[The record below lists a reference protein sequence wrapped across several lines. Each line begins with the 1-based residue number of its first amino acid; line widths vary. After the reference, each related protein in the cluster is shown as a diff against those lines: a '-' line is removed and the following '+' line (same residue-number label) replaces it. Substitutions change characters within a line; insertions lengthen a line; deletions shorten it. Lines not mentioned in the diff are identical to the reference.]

1 MRIMFNSVKELLE
14 ICERENKLISEVMLD
29 FEATRGELSH
39 GLIVAQMKRNLDVMR
54 ASVENGLKGA
64 VSTTGLTGGGAVK
77 LNAYIKKGKTL
88 SGEVMLTACASAIA
102 TNEVNAAMGI
112 ICASPTAG
120 SAGTLPG
127 VLFTLEEKLN
137 LRDDQLVNFLFTSG
151 AFGLITAN
159 NAFISGATG
168 GCQAE
173 IGTSSAMAA
182 AAAVETAGGTP
193 QQSAHAFAI
202 AMANMLGLVCD
213 PVAGLVE
220 VPCIKRNAAGASN
233 ALIAADMALA
243 GLVSEIPADEVISAM
258 HEVGVAMPS
267 AFKETAEGGL
277 ANTPTG
283 RAIEKR
289 IFGTGAGCDA
299 CPMRG
304 NEFIFEKK

>member
-1 MRIMFNSVKELLE
+1 MFKSVSELLT
-14 ICERENKLISEVMLD
+14 ICARENKPISAVMLD
-29 FEATRGELSH
+29 FEVARGAFSRAE
-39 GLIVAQMKRNLDVMR
+39 IINKMTDNLAIMR
-54 ASVENGLKGA
+54 SSVENGLKG
-64 VSTTGLTGGGAVK
+64 VLSTTGLTGGDAK
-77 LNAYIKKGKTL
+77 LLSAYVAKGNTL
-88 SGEVMLTACASAIA
+88 SGDQVLSACARAIA

-127 VLFTLEEKLN
+127 VLFSIEKTLQLTEEQMLG
-137 LRDDQLVNFLFTSG
+137 FLFTSG

-159 NAFISGATG
+159 NAFIAGAAG

-182 AAAVETAGGTP
+182 AAATEAAGGTP
-193 QQSAHAFAI
+193 EQSAHAFAI
-202 AMANMLGLVCD
+202 ALANMLGLVCD

-243 GLVSEIPADEVISAM
+243 GLVSEIPADEVIAAM
-258 HEVGVAMPS
+258 YEVGVTMPVAM
-267 AFKETAEGGL
+267 KETAEGGL

-289 IFGTGAGCDA
+289 IFGCRNCPAKTGHCS
-299 CPMRG
+299 C
-304 NEFIFEKK
+304 

>member
-1 MRIMFNSVKELLE
+1 MFNSVKELLE

-29 FEATRGELSH
+29 FEVGRGELTRAEI
-39 GLIVAQMKRNLDVMR
+39 IVQMKRNLDIMR
-54 ASVENGLKGA
+54 ASVESGFKG
-64 VSTTGLTGGGAVK
+64 VISTTGLTGGDAVK
-77 LNAYIKKGKTL
+77 LDTYIKSGKTL
-88 SGEVMLTACASAIA
+88 SGESMLKACAAAIA
-102 TNEVNAAMGI
+102 TNEVNAAMGV

-127 VLFTLEEKLN
+127 VLFTLEEKLS
-137 LRDDQLVNFLFTSG
+137 LTDDQLVNFLFTSG
-151 AFGLITAN
+151 ALGIITAN
-159 NAFISGATG
+159 NAFIAGAAG

-182 AAAVETAGGTP
+182 AAAVEMAGGTP
-193 QQSAHAFAI
+193 LQSVDAFAM

-243 GLVSEIPADEVISAM
+243 GLISEIPADEVISAM
-258 HEVGVAMPS
+258 YEVGIAMPT

-283 RAIEKR
+283 REIAKR
-289 IFGTGAGCDA
+289 IFGDNSGCGG
-299 CPMRG
+299 CRM
-304 NEFIFEKK
+304 K

>member
-1 MRIMFNSVKELLE
+1 
-14 ICERENKLISEVMLD
+14 
-29 FEATRGELSH
+29 
-39 GLIVAQMKRNLDVMR
+39 VMR
-54 ASVENGLKGA
+54 QAVEASLRGV
-64 VSTTGLTGGGAVK
+64 VSTTGLTGKDAVK
-77 LNAYIKKGKTL
+77 LNAYIKTGETL
-88 SGEVMLTACASAIA
+88 SEKTILQACQMAIG
-102 TNEVNAAMGI
+102 TNEVNAAMGV

-127 VLFTLEEKLN
+127 VMFALEKKLD
-137 LRDDQLVNFLFTSG
+137 LTEVQMLSFLFTSG

-159 NAFISGATG
+159 NAFISGAAG

-182 AAAVETAGGTP
+182 AAAVEVAGGTP
-193 QQSAHAFAI
+193 IQSAHGFAI
-202 AMANMLGLVCD
+202 AMSNMLGLVCD

-258 HEVGVAMPS
+258 YEVGVAMPS

-283 RAIEKR
+283 RAIEEKV
-289 IFGTGAGCDA
+289 FGCAT
-299 CPMRG
+299 CP
-304 NEFIFEKK
+304 KK

>member
-1 MRIMFNSVKELLE
+1 MFNSIAELLK
-14 ICERENKLISEVMLD
+14 ICEDQNCLISEVMLD
-29 FEATRGELSH
+29 FEVKKN
-39 GLIVAQMKRNLDVMR
+39 GLERTEIIAKMKKNLDVMR
-54 ASVENGLKGA
+54 ASIEKGLKG
-64 VSTTGLTGGGAVK
+64 VTSTTGLTGGDALK
-77 LNAYIKKGKTL
+77 LNTYIKNGEAL
-88 SGEVMLTACASAIA
+88 SGETMLKAAAAAIA
-102 TNEVNAAMGI
+102 GNEVNAAMGI

-127 VLFTLEEKLN
+127 VLFALEERLGLSEDKLIS
-137 LRDDQLVNFLFTSG
+137 FLFTAG
-151 AFGLITAN
+151 ALGLVTAN
-159 NAFISGATG
+159 NAFIAGAAG

-182 AAAVETAGGTP
+182 AAAVEVAGGTP

-258 HEVGVAMPS
+258 YEVGVAMPS

-283 RAIEKR
+283 RAIEEKV
-289 IFGTGAGCDA
+289 FGCAT
-299 CPMRG
+299 CP
-304 NEFIFEKK
+304 KK

>member
-1 MRIMFNSVKELLE
+1 MFNSVLELLE
-14 ICERENKLISEVMLD
+14 ICTREDKPISAVMLD
-29 FEATRGELSH
+29 FEVARGQLNRDE
-39 GLIVAQMKRNLDVMR
+39 IITQMKQNLDVMR
-54 ASVENGLKGA
+54 SSVENGLKG
-64 VSTTGLTGGGAVK
+64 VSSMTGLTGGDAK
-77 LNAYIKKGKTL
+77 LLSAYIEHGNTL
-88 SGEVMLTACASAIA
+88 SGDQILSACARAIA

-127 VLFTLEEKLN
+127 VLFAIEEKLS
-137 LRDDQLVNFLFTSG
+137 LTEEQMLDFLFTSG

-159 NAFISGATG
+159 NAFIAGAAG

-182 AAAVETAGGTP
+182 AAATEAAGGIP
-193 QQSAHAFAI
+193 EQSAHAFAI
-202 AMANMLGLVCD
+202 ALANMLGLVCD

-243 GLVSEIPADEVISAM
+243 GLISEIPADEVIAAM
-258 HEVGVAMPS
+258 YEIGVTMPT
-267 AFKETAEGGL
+267 ALKETAEGGL

-283 RAIEKR
+283 RTIEKR
-289 IFGTGAGCDA
+289 IFGCRKYPAKTGDCN
-299 CPMRG
+299 C
-304 NEFIFEKK
+304 

>member
-1 MRIMFNSVKELLE
+1 MFNRVAELLE
-14 ICERENKLISEVMLD
+14 ICEKEGKLISEVMLD
-29 FEATRGELSH
+29 FETNQGNLSRTE
-39 GLIVAQMKRNLDVMR
+39 IVTQMKRNLDVMR
-54 ASVENGLKGA
+54 ESTSRGFKG
-64 VSTTGLTGGGAVK
+64 VISTTGLTGGGALK
-77 LNAYIKKGKTL
+77 LNDYINTAKTL
-88 SGEVMLTACASAIA
+88 SGVAMLKACALAISA
-102 TNEVNAAMGI
+102 NEVNAAMGV

-137 LRDDQLVNFLFTSG
+137 LSDDQLINFLLTSG

-159 NAFISGATG
+159 NAFISGASG

-182 AAAVETAGGTP
+182 AAAVEVAGGTP
-193 QQSAHAFAI
+193 KQSADAFAI

-243 GLVSEIPADEVISAM
+243 GLVSEIPADEVIGAM
-258 HEVGVAMPS
+258 YEVGSMMPTQ
-267 AFKETAEGGL
+267 FKETAEGGL
-277 ANTPTG
+277 ANTPTA
-283 RAIEKR
+283 REIEKR
-289 IFGTGAGCDA
+289 IYGVNSCMTCSINKYND
-299 CPMRG
+299 
-304 NEFIFEKK
+304 

>member
-1 MRIMFNSVKELLE
+1 MFKCVQELLE

-29 FEATRGELSH
+29 FEVSRGELNRES
-39 GLIVAQMKRNLDVMR
+39 IMTQMKQNLAVMR
-54 ASVENGLKGA
+54 ESIEKGFKGA
-64 VSTTGLTGGGAVK
+64 RSTTGLTGGGAVK
-77 LNAYIKKGKTL
+77 LDAYIKKGKTL
-88 SGEVMLTACASAIA
+88 SGATMLHACASAIGV
-102 TNEVNAAMGI
+102 NEVNAAMGI

-127 VLFTLEEKLN
+127 VLFTLEEKLQ
-137 LRDDQLVNFLFTSG
+137 LTDDQLINFLFTSG

-159 NAFISGATG
+159 NAFIAGAAG

-182 AAAVETAGGTP
+182 AAAVEVAGGSP
-193 QQSAHAFAI
+193 KQSADAFAI

-258 HEVGVAMPS
+258 YEVGMAMPT
-267 AFKETAEGGL
+267 AFKETAAGGL

-283 RAIEKR
+283 QALKKQ
-289 IFGTGAGCDA
+289 IFGTHSGCGS
-299 CPMRG
+299 CPMRST
-304 NEFIFEKK
+304 E

>member
-1 MRIMFNSVKELLE
+1 MFNSVKELLE
-14 ICERENKLISEVMLD
+14 ICERETKLISEVMLD
-29 FEATRGELSH
+29 FEVKRDELSRVE
-39 GLIVAQMKRNLDVMR
+39 IIAQMKRNLDVMR
-54 ASVENGLKGA
+54 ASVESGFKGV

-77 LNAYIKKGKTL
+77 LDTYIKEGKTL
-88 SGEVMLTACASAIA
+88 SGETMLKACAAAIG
-102 TNEVNAAMGI
+102 TNEVNAAMGVV
-112 ICASPTAG
+112 CASPTAG

-137 LRDDQLVNFLFTSG
+137 LHEDQLINFLFTSG

-159 NAFISGATG
+159 NAFISGAAG

-182 AAAVETAGGTP
+182 AAAVEIAGGTP
-193 QQSAHAFAI
+193 KQSADAFAI

-258 HEVGVAMPS
+258 YEVGAMMPTE
-267 AFKETAEGGL
+267 FKETAEGGL
-277 ANTPTG
+277 ANTPTA
-283 RAIEKR
+283 RTIQKR
-289 IFGTGAGCDA
+289 IFGDHSSCNS
-299 CPMRG
+299 CQ
-304 NEFIFEKK
+304 IK

>member
-1 MRIMFNSVKELLE
+1 MFKSVSELLT
-14 ICERENKLISEVMLD
+14 ICARENKPISAVMLD
-29 FEATRGELSH
+29 FEVARGEFSREE
-39 GLIVAQMKRNLDVMR
+39 IIDKMVDNLTIMR
-54 ASVENGLKGA
+54 SSVENGLKG
-64 VSTTGLTGGGAVK
+64 VLSTTGLTGGDAK
-77 LNAYIKKGKTL
+77 LLSAYVAKGNTL
-88 SGEVMLTACASAIA
+88 SGDQVLSACARAIA

-127 VLFTLEEKLN
+127 VLFSVEEKL
-137 LRDDQLVNFLFTSG
+137 QLTEEQMLDFLFTSG

-159 NAFISGATG
+159 NAFIAGAAG

-182 AAAVETAGGTP
+182 AAATEAAGGTP
-193 QQSAHAFAI
+193 EQSAHAFAI
-202 AMANMLGLVCD
+202 ALANMLGLVCD

-243 GLVSEIPADEVISAM
+243 GLISEIPADEVIAAM
-258 HEVGVAMPS
+258 HEVGVTMPIAM
-267 AFKETAEGGL
+267 KETAEGGL

-289 IFGTGAGCDA
+289 IFGCRICPAKTGNCN
-299 CPMRG
+299 C
-304 NEFIFEKK
+304 